1 VCPCRPRGSY
11 LMVRLPL
18 PDNEP
23 PARLPDSVSTTR
35 RQSHD
40 TPPTSQPGD
49 VRAAHTD
56 ELSSTPTL
64 FARGPAQFTNDMAN
78 TPWEEQ
84 RHTSSHGI
92 HKATR
97 QLCGPTGYCAR
108 SDRLTG
114 QCITHWVLRVRGL
127 HVANGDHRH
136 WLNWPSHQPDRRHPK
151 CPLLSLCQRGCKS
164 EARR

>member
-1 VCPCRPRGSY
+1 
-11 LMVRLPL
+11 
-18 PDNEP
+18 
-23 PARLPDSVSTTR
+23 
-35 RQSHD
+35 
-40 TPPTSQPGD
+40 
-49 VRAAHTD
+49 
-56 ELSSTPTL
+56 
-64 FARGPAQFTNDMAN
+64 MAY

-127 HVANGDHRH
+127 HVANGGHRH
-136 WLNWPSHQPDRRHPK
+136 WLNWPSRQPDRRRPK
-151 CPLLSLCQRGCKS
+151 CPLLSLCQLGVSVKLDGDDHPWHRWLPRGALGCPAQTLALVTPRAFDLGLKTLTLYMLTPPVVFES
-164 EARR
+164 ILHSLVPLPYPVTSAIRQSSMSSVR